1 MDLSEIFGFL
11 IILKETL
18 VILPKNGKLVA
29 SIAFLSLLLSSILIS
44 LFVYF
49 LQSLWANMLASYA
62 NPEYSDAL
70 YNPNNNNSNHVL
82 KYTLLLLVVQL
93 SFLFI
98 FVIISNLLSTATIL
112 VSAFSYTGK
121 KLDSKDL
128 FSSIKRT
135 WKKPFSR
142 RFSSSSSS
150 RFRSIAV
157 VLAVIIVFI
166 YPNFITISAAVI
178 FAIVVYI
185 FQLYSSV
192 VSALSVVISIVEVS
206 SRMEAL
212 EKAEKLVEGGQRLHG
227 FMLNLFFNLVALI
240 LILPASYYYIDKL
253 SVNKFAIYYGLFFLN
268 FVSLLNIFVFT
279 AYTVFYYWCKK
290 HHGEEEEEKE
300 EDINVQY
307 SQLPALDSD
316 IP

>member
-1 MDLSEIFGFL
+1 MDLSEMFGFL
-11 IILKETL
+11 IIVKETL
-18 VILPKNGKLVA
+18 IILPKNGKLVA
-29 SIAFLSLLLSSILIS
+29 SIAFLSLLLSSILFS

-49 LQSLWANMLASYA
+49 LQLLWANMLASYA

-70 YNPNNNNSNHVL
+70 YNPNNNNNINHVL
-82 KYTLLLLVVQL
+82 KYTALLLVVEL

-150 RFRSIAV
+150 RFLSIAV
-157 VLAVIIVFI
+157 VLAVILIFI
-166 YPNFITISAAVI
+166 YPNFITICAAVI
-178 FAIVVYI
+178 FAIVVYV

-192 VSALSVVISIVEVS
+192 VSALSVVVSIVEDS

-212 EKAEKLVEGGQRLHG
+212 EKAEKLVMGGQRLHG

-240 LILPASYYYIDKL
+240 LILPGFYYYIHKL
-253 SVNKFAIYYGLFFLN
+253 SVNNATIYYGLFFLN
-268 FVSLLNIFVFT
+268 FVSLLNMVVFM
-279 AYTVFYYWCKK
+279 AYTVFYYRCKK
-290 HHGEEEEEKE
+290 HHGEEE

>member
-18 VILPKNGKLVA
+18 KILPKNGKLVA
-29 SIAFLSLLLSSILIS
+29 SIAILSLLLSSIIFA
-44 LFVYF
+44 LFTYF
-49 LQSLWANMLASYA
+49 LQLIVANMFASYT
-62 NPEYSDAL
+62 NPEYSDA
-70 YNPNNNNSNHVL
+70 NNNNNQVL
-82 KYTLLLLVVQL
+82 KYTALLLAVEL

-112 VSAFSYTGK
+112 VSSFSYTGK
-121 KLDSKDL
+121 NLSSRDL

-142 RFSSSSSS
+142 RSYSPSSS
-150 RFRSIAV
+150 RFLSIAV
-157 VLAVIIVFI
+157 VLAVILVFI
-166 YPNFITISAAVI
+166 YPNFITICAAVI
-178 FAIVVYI
+178 FGIVVYI
-185 FQLYSSV
+185 FLLYSSV
-192 VSALSVVISIVEVS
+192 VSALSVVVSIVEDS
-206 SRMEAL
+206 SRQEAL
-212 EKAEKLVEGGQRLHG
+212 EKAEKLVMGGQRLHG

-240 LILPASYYYIDKL
+240 LILPGFYYYIHKL
-253 SVNKFAIYYGLFFLN
+253 SVNNATIYYGLFFMN

-279 AYTVFYYWCKK
+279 AYTVFYYRCKK
-290 HHGEEEEEKE
+290 HHGEEEEKEEE

>member
-157 VLAVIIVFI
+157 VLAVII
-166 YPNFITISAAVI
+166 
-178 FAIVVYI
+178 
-185 FQLYSSV
+185 LYSSV